1 MKTTTRYTFFLSG
14 LILVLPLVGH
24 FDVRVDGISQSTQL
38 DRFPS
43 GFLEILLFVGQDF
56 RLPLLLQLVVIRRG
70 GVLWVV
76 RGSVFHGK
84 LLDDIADDGG
94 EGE

>member
-1 MKTTTRYTFFLSG
+1 MNITRYTFFLSG